1 MRGELAPRLVVGQ
14 RVRLSEGA
22 PILTVERVTYTAA
35 YVRVESTRLVEI
47 RDDDGNVTRSFE
59 ARESGSLAISPTS
72 LVWEA

>member
-1 MRGELAPRLVVGQ
+1 
-14 RVRLSEGA
+14 
-22 PILTVERVTYTAA
+22 LTVERVTYTAA

-59 ARESGSLAISPTS
+59 ARENGSLAISPTS